1 MREGQRQREG
11 LGAANGENL
20 TNSELDAS
28 RGRFAS
34 SLALMTAGVDG
45 LDGLKKRVPDAREG
59 QQQRSAVT
67 AGRS

>member
-1 MREGQRQREG
+1 MKAEGKREKG
-11 LGAANGENL
+11 LGAANGENV

-45 LDGLKKRVPDAREG
+45 LDGLKKRVPYAREASSSD
-59 QQQRSAVT
+59 R
-67 AGRS
+67 R

>member
-45 LDGLKKRVPDAREG
+45 LDGLDGLKKRVPYAREASSSD
-59 QQQRSAVT
+59 R
-67 AGRS
+67 R